1 MFRIDICEPRQV
13 VLVRFEGE
21 LTEKDFAALDRLAD
35 KVRGR
40 AAFDCI
46 YDMTDVQRI
55 DLAPAF
61 VAKRGEAP
69 QAYKDRAR
77 LYVVPDDDLKLLVR
91 LYATYQANRGWRP
104 PVIVR
109 TLDEALRELNV
120 GLEEFS
126 PVPLDAP

>member
-13 VLVRFEGE
+13 VLVRFRGQ
-21 LTEKDFAALDRLAD
+21 LTEKDFAALDKLAD
-35 KVRGR
+35 KVRDR
-40 AAFDCI
+40 VAFDCI

-61 VAKRGEAP
+61 VARRGELP

-109 TLDEALRELNV
+109 TLDEALRELNI

-126 PVPLDAP
+126 PVPMDAP